1 MELIVSIIIAV
12 LQASF
17 TLIGVYISTKNASKT
32 AVETA
37 VINSN
42 ARAAATEQKFKDDFE
57 VIKKEQVEMK
67 KQLDELSETDSCYT
81 SLKDDVAQ
89 IKENITVM
97 AASIN
102 QLKAESVQADALQM
116 KTNMLMLRHAIN
128 EGYRVFKEIGS
139 IDQKSLDSLCAL
151 GDIYLDKK
159 SYNGNSFVEEEM
171 NTIRNLPVE

>member
-1 MELIVSIIIAV
+1 MEQIIATV
-12 LQASF
+12 ISCVVSAVSA
-17 TLIGVYISTKNASKT
+17 TLIAL
-32 AVETA
+32 
-37 VINSN
+37 INSN
-42 ARAAATEQKFKDDFE
+42 ARQAKTEQKFEDWFDA
-57 VIKKEQVEMK
+57 IKKENAQIQK
-67 KQLDELSETDSCYT
+67 RLNELSETDSCCT
-81 SLKDDVAQ
+81 VLKDDVSL

-171 NTIRNLPVE
+171 NTIRNLPVK

>member
-1 MELIVSIIIAV
+1 MIETAIVVALISMIGNIVCIII
-12 LQASF
+12 S
-17 TLIGVYISTKNASKT
+17 SKNATNT
-32 AVETA
+32 AI
-37 VINSN
+37 INSN
-42 ARAAATEQKFKDDFE
+42 ARAAQTEQKFTDAIE
-57 VIKKEQVEMK
+57 QVQKEQVEIK
-67 KQLDELSETDSCYT
+67 KRLNELSETDSCCVL
-81 SLKDDVAQ
+81 LKDDVAQ

>member
-1 MELIVSIIIAV
+1 MIEPMIAV
-12 LQASF
+12 AIIQGLL
-17 TLIGVYISTKNASKT
+17 TLVGIWLTGKNSTNT
-32 AVETA
+32 AI
-37 VINSN
+37 INSN
-42 ARAAATEQKFKDDFE
+42 ARAAVTEQKFKDEFE
-57 VIKKEQVEMK
+57 ALKKENAQIQK
-67 KQLDELSETDSCYT
+67 RLDTLSETDSCCT
-81 SLKDDVAQ
+81 VLKDDVAQ
-89 IKENITVM
+89 IKEEITVM

-128 EGYRVFKEIGS
+128 EGYRVFKDIGH

-171 NTIRNLPVE
+171 NTIRNLPVK